1 MFNVVELPNDTEPPS
16 VKPLPAVTVTAEL
29 AKLEFGTAFKLNVN
43 VSDPALAEIAKPVPE
58 LDANVKV
65 PALLSANKLVPLND
79 AVENALTAGSVDTV
93 KYPESLL
100 NCDTLLPETATFFH
114 VAISYPYFSIL
125 YINIHVFC
133 FFILNQ

>member
-1 MFNVVELPNDTEPPS
+1 MFNVVVPPNDTDPPS
-16 VKPLPAVTVTAEL
+16 VKPLPAVTVTAEF
-29 AKLEFGTAFKLNVN
+29 AKLEFGTASKLNVN
-43 VSDPALAEIAKPVPE
+43 VSAPAFAAIAKPVPE
-58 LDANVKV
+58 LDANVNV

-79 AVENALTAGSVDTV
+79 AVANALTAGNVLTV
-93 KYPESLL
+93 RYPESLL

-133 FFILNQ
+133 FLV